1 MSVNLEPQVFILISE
16 QVYKR
21 DRRKIAN
28 IYDAGFQFIYFDG
41 SEGVNPPPFGINV
54 GLAQYRV
61 FKRLEPQPLFA
72 EGAAKSH
79 FSWHMLSGGNAFDI
93 FRPEV
98 LKEETRK
105 WPAEEA
111 SRMRH
116 DFTRINFGWLGYWAP
131 GEATIG
137 TQPDMLE
144 YVTSIAAAWDCPPIS
159 IHSNLEAFAAHLRT
173 EDNLEVIRRWEEV
186 RAGHWLTEEQKNSYR
201 M

>member
-144 YVTSIAAAWDCPPIS
+144 YVTSIAAAWDCPHFYSFQPRGICRS
-159 IHSNLEAFAAHLRT
+159 SKNRGQPGGNSEMGRGQSRALAYRRT
-173 EDNLEVIRRWEEV
+173 E
-186 RAGHWLTEEQKNSYR
+186 NSYR